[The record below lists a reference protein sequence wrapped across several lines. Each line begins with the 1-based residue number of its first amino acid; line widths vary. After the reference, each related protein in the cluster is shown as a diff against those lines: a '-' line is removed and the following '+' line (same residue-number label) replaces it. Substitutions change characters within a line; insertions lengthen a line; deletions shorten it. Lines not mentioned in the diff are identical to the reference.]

1 MFHRANKIETEAFN
15 VFFFIFFLKAY
26 GSFEIP
32 KQPLLNTHQ
41 NQ

>member
-15 VFFFIFFLKAY
+15 VFFIFFLKAY

-41 NQ
+41 NH